1 MPIFGRTNDRKLIK
15 HFSKEV
21 MEDIIDTPVIVFKP
35 YITKSN
41 TNLYGEGV
49 NGDKAWRTGVLLHAM
64 VNREDQEYMQ
74 TDYGI
79 DINQK
84 ITYSFLNEDI
94 MSKNSKFDTGEES
107 AFSIQIGDLVYYDS
121 NYWEIDSLTKN
132 QYLFGRNQNVIE
144 GDAQDFGFSS
154 TTDMH
159 GESLSTI
166 AAAHLTRKSRLNIE
180 SPSESNIKS
189 VTSEI
194 NGLYR

>member
-1 MPIFGRTNDRKLIK
+1 MPIFGRLNDRKLIK

-79 DINQK
+79 DVNQK

-94 MSKNSKFDTGEES
+94 WNANTKGDNIEENK
-107 AFSIQIGDLVYYDS
+107 FSISIGDLVYYDC

-154 TTDMH
+154 TADMH

-166 AAAHLTRKSRLNIE
+166 AAAHLTRKSKLNIE

-189 VTSEI
+189 ISSEL

>member
-1 MPIFGRTNDRKLIK
+1 MPIFGRLKDRQLIK

-21 MEDIIDTPVIVFKP
+21 MEDIIDTPVIIFKP

-49 NGDKAWRTGVLLHAM
+49 DGDKAWRTGVLLHAM
-64 VNREDQEYMQ
+64 INREDQEYMQ

-79 DINQK
+79 DVNQK

-94 MSKNSKFDTGEES
+94 WNKTKAGTDEENG
-107 AFSIQIGDLVYYDS
+107 FSIEIGDLVYYDS
-121 NYWEIDSLTKN
+121 NYWEVDSLIKN
-132 QYLFGRNQNVIE
+132 QYLFGRNQNVLS
-144 GDAQDFGFSS
+144 GDGANFGFNNE
-154 TTDMH
+154 TEMH

-166 AAAHLTRKSRLNIE
+166 AAAHLTRKSKLNIQE
-180 SPSESNIKS
+180 PAKENLKDLNN
-189 VTSEI
+189 EI